1 MPARDRP
8 LVPGVAPPVDPVTHS
23 LVGASLSATGL
34 RRATPLATA
43 TLVLAANAP
52 DVDIVAQLWDPWT
65 ALAWRRGIS
74 HGIPA
79 LLVLPFLVAGGIL
92 AWDRWV
98 RRRGARGRG
107 TASTPPLAPA
117 RPAPVLGLAAL
128 GVWTHSPLD
137 WINNYGMRWLLP
149 FDGRWTYGDAVFIL
163 DPWLWLLL
171 GGSLFALHSRG
182 RLAVGLWALLGSA
195 MTLLVL
201 LAPGVPALA
210 RGLWILG
217 LTGWIALR
225 LRRPPDPEGPR
236 GRRVARNA
244 LAAATV
250 YILLMVGQN
259 GLQHRAVLAA
269 VREAGMEEVEEVMV
283 AAVPANPLAG
293 QVIVVAGGA
302 YQPGD
307 LRWLRKPVVR
317 FHEPPLPRPAGDDP
331 RIARALEDPGVQ
343 SYLVWSRFP
352 LFEIRPTTGFT
363 AEGTDHAP
371 TERRRGGWEVRVRDA
386 RYVGRG
392 GDALS
397 GPTVLVP

>member
-1 MPARDRP
+1 
-8 LVPGVAPPVDPVTHS
+8 VDPVTHT

-74 HGIPA
+74 HGVPA

-92 AWDRWV
+92 AWDRWI
-98 RRRGARGRG
+98 RRRGGRGRA
-107 TASTPPLAPA
+107 ASPSLAPA

-182 RLAVGLWALLGSA
+182 RLAVGLWILLGSA

-225 LRRPPDPEGPR
+225 LLRPPDPEGPR
-236 GRRVARNA
+236 GRRIARNA

-259 GLQHRAVLAA
+259 GLQQRAVLAA
-269 VREAGMEEVEEVMV
+269 AGKAGMEEVEEVMV

-293 QVIVVAGGA
+293 QVIAVADGA
-302 YQPGD
+302 YHPGD

-317 FHEPPLPRPAGDDP
+317 FHQPPLPLPSGDDP
-331 RIARALEDPGVQ
+331 RIASALEDAGVQ

-352 LFEIRPTTGFT
+352 VFEIRPIIWIPGESTG
-363 AEGTDHAP
+363 DVP
-371 TERRRGGWEVRVRDA
+371 MERMQDGWEVRVRDA

-397 GPTVLVP
+397 GPTVLVPGRRPDEDPTPTPAH